1 MVQPTPFYP
10 KRDLALSNAYN
21 RLERE
26 LFTPWAFFNSG
37 VSITVT
43 PCEGKPQTFNGS
55 IEFSGSVVDIFWR
68 FFDPDIRKVITDE
81 IQHTVTDCE
90 SLPHLL
96 EQALDE
102 TRDLLRT
109 LIENSYRRLS
119 TIDQRLRGKGYPNS
133 VTPRPI
139 DNKLQMMFRFLD
151 EHIEAEKRLG
161 VEKRWGNILL
171 EPKQKHLLIDLV
183 EASRNVPE
191 DTHFEI
197 RVVQDRNIF
206 YLEHPGFTAGFLR
219 VAFSDLRLLAEH
231 DLIDLSPG
239 STAGISLVNVKPK
252 GNGYYTQLKREV
264 SEPMERVEST
274 IRQYLDSTRFRNSY
288 PQAYRKWI
296 EAETRL
302 WEVDSQEFLTTIGHN
317 CREAMQEFTDVL
329 LQRHNLSNAEPD
341 RAKTVARLQLVIS
354 VNANKFGERASAFLE
369 ALVAYW
375 GTVADLTQ
383 RQEHGGQKDGQPL
396 ILEDARR
403 VVFQTLLVMYEIDRA
418 IPNK

>member
-1 MVQPTPFYP
+1 M
-10 KRDLALSNAYN
+10 
-21 RLERE
+21 
-26 LFTPWAFFNSG
+26 
-37 VSITVT
+37 
-43 PCEGKPQTFNGS
+43 
-55 IEFSGSVVDIFWR
+55 
-68 FFDPDIRKVITDE
+68 
-81 IQHTVTDCE
+81 
-90 SLPHLL
+90 
-96 EQALDE
+96 
-102 TRDLLRT
+102 LR
-109 LIENSYRRLS
+109 
-119 TIDQRLRGKGYPNS
+119 
-133 VTPRPI
+133 
-139 DNKLQMMFRFLD
+139 
-151 EHIEAEKRLG
+151 
-161 VEKRWGNILL
+161 
-171 EPKQKHLLIDLV
+171 
-183 EASRNVPE
+183 
-191 DTHFEI
+191 
-197 RVVQDRNIF
+197 
-206 YLEHPGFTAGFLR
+206 
-219 VAFSDLRLLAEH
+219 
-231 DLIDLSPG
+231 
-239 STAGISLVNVKPK
+239 
-252 GNGYYTQLKREV
+252 
-264 SEPMERVEST
+264 
-274 IRQYLDSTRFRNSY
+274 YLDSTRFRNSY